1 MLTMLLALCVIGAF
15 TGFLAGLLG
24 VGGGMMLVPF
34 MTFLFT
40 LAKFPQDLVIKMA
53 LATSLTTILFTS
65 VSSLR
70 AHHKKGMVRWDIAPA
85 MGIGAMIG
93 TFIGANFAGR
103 IPSQWLAIFFAV
115 FVSYSA
121 IKMFQNKKP
130 KPSREVPGKPV
141 LGGVGFSVGFI
152 SSLVGAGGAFISTP
166 FMVWCNV
173 VMHQAIGT
181 SAALGFP
188 IAVGGLLG
196 YVIAGMGVEGLPDY
210 SVGFVY
216 VPALL
221 ATAFAS
227 VITAPFGART
237 AHKMQVASLKKAFAV
252 LLLVLASYM
261 LTRAF

>member
-1 MLTMLLALCVIGAF
+1 
-15 TGFLAGLLG
+15 
-24 VGGGMMLVPF
+24 
-34 MTFLFT
+34 
-40 LAKFPQDLVIKMA
+40 
-53 LATSLTTILFTS
+53 
-65 VSSLR
+65 
-70 AHHKKGMVRWDIAPA
+70 MV
-85 MGIGAMIG
+85 G

-103 IPSQWLAIFFAV
+103 LPSQWLAMFFAV

-121 IKMFQNKKP
+121 IKMFKNKKP

-141 LGGVGFSVGFI
+141 LGCVGFGVGFI

-188 IAVGGLLG
+188 IAVGGLMG
-196 YVIAGMGVEGLPDY
+196 YVMAGMGVEGLPDY
-210 SVGFVY
+210 SIGFVY

-221 ATAFAS
+221 ATALS
-227 VITAPFGART
+227 SMITAPFGART

>member
-1 MLTMLLALCVIGAF
+1 MTILLALCVIGAF

-40 LAKFPQDLVIKMA
+40 LAKFPQDLVVKMA

-65 VSSLR
+65 ISSVR

-85 MGIGAMIG
+85 MGIGATIG
-93 TFIGANFAGR
+93 TFIGANLAGR
-103 IPSQWLAIFFAV
+103 LPAQWLAIFFAV

-121 IKMFQNKKP
+121 IQMLRNKKP
-130 KPSREVPGKPV
+130 KPSREVPAKPV
-141 LGGVGFSVGFI
+141 LGSVGFGVGFI

-188 IAVGGLLG
+188 IAVGGLIG
-196 YVIAGMGVEGLPDY
+196 YGIAGMGVEGLPDY
-210 SVGFVY
+210 SLGFVY

-221 ATAFAS
+221 ATALAS
-227 VITAPFGART
+227 MTTAPFGART

-252 LLLVLASYM
+252 LLLVLSSYM
-261 LTRAF
+261 LIRAFQ